1 MHTIERP
8 RCVVPMTDEMRNM
21 ISWVSTELAHTPS
34 VGEPGE
40 DSNSI
45 AKDIHARSK
54 LNTAKYSDKQKFIAK
69 DL

>member
-1 MHTIERP
+1 
-8 RCVVPMTDEMRNM
+8 MTDEMRNM

-54 LNTAKYSDKQKFIAK
+54 LNTAKYSDK
-69 DL
+69 